1 MNISAVSS
9 LFPNWAR
16 LQGTTS
22 SSAVSSSSASQA
34 SSISERAGTAAI
46 SPLAQFMSRLQ
57 QLQQQNPDLFKQ
69 VAANLATRLQK
80 AAQNAQSSG
89 DTTRAAQ
96 LNQLATVLRSSAQ
109 SGQLPSLQDLQQ
121 AGFGEAQHH
130 QFGNVLASV
139 LGTQQGTVG

>member
-9 LFPNWAR
+9 LFPNWAQ

-89 DTTRAAQ
+89 DTTHAAQ

-130 QFGNVLASV
+130 QSGNVLASV
-139 LGTQQGTVG
+139 LGTGEPQAS